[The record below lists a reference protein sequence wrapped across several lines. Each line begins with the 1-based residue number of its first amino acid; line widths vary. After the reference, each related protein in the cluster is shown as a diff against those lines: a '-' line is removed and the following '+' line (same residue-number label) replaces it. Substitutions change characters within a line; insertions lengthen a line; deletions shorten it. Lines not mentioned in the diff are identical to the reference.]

1 MPTPAAMVSFRTQVS
16 PVLGRSCFACHVSG
30 RELPEFIRADGS
42 ADLTRVRSIL
52 TRIVSQIESGRMP
65 RGSVA
70 KVSTPEL
77 ALLKAWQ
84 GAGAPDN

>member
-1 MPTPAAMVSFRTQVS
+1 MVSFRTQVS
-16 PVLGRSCFACHVSG
+16 PVLWRSCFACHVSG